1 MSLEL
6 LVPVEEENQLGL
18 SLLPQQVLGK
28 NILRHSAVHGFP
40 DLKGVSVALVGLEE
54 NRNSY
59 FPNSFFDLKKFRKY
73 FYELYP
79 GNWSVRLADLGNLPN
94 GEKVE
99 DTYFAIKEIV
109 THLRQLNIIPILI
122 GGSHDLI
129 FPIYQVYQDQ
139 RQLVNIVSVD
149 RSFDFSQEEELISG
163 RSYMSKII
171 MNHPNLLNNYTNLG
185 YQSYYCAQEENDLM
199 EKLFFDAVRLGQI
212 LDDPKQTEPYF
223 RDADIVG
230 FDMKSISCQ
239 ASGDFQNGT
248 PNGLDARTLC
258 TLARYAGISDR
269 VTAFGVFEMPATT
282 IFMQL
287 LAQVIWYFVEGVNFR
302 FGEYPV
308 AIGPDFKTYTVE
320 MTHQTLRFFK
330 SEKSKRWWMEITNDL
345 NVNNKLKS
353 SALLPCTQEDYQD
366 AMHNKL
372 PERWLNALKRL
383 N

>member
-6 LVPVEEENQLGL
+6 LVPIEEENQLGL
-18 SLLPQQVLGK
+18 TLLPQQVLGK
-28 NILRHSAVHGFP
+28 NIVQHTAATGLPELNG
-40 DLKGVSVALVGLEE
+40 LSVALIGVEE

-59 FPNSFFDLKKFRKY
+59 FPNPTFDLKAFRKN

-79 GNWSVRLADLGNLPN
+79 GNWSIRIADLGNLPN
-94 GEKVE
+94 GAKVE
-99 DTYFAIKEIV
+99 DTYFALKEIV
-109 THLRQLNIIPILI
+109 IHLKQLNIIPIII

-129 FPIYQVYQDQ
+129 YPLYQSYQEQ
-139 RQLVNIVSVD
+139 QQLANIVSVD

-185 YQSYYCAQEENDLM
+185 FQSYYCAQEENDLM
-199 EKLFFDAVRLGQI
+199 EKLFFDAVRLGHI

-223 RDADIVG
+223 RDADLVG
-230 FDMKSISCQ
+230 FDMKSLSCQ
-239 ASGDFQNGT
+239 ATGDFQNGT
-248 PNGLDARTLC
+248 PNGLDARTIC
-258 TLARYAGISDR
+258 ALARYAGISDR
-269 VTAFGVFEMPATT
+269 VMIFGLFEMPSTA

-287 LAQVIWYFVEGVNFR
+287 LAQVVWYFVEGVNYR

-308 AIGPDFKTYTVE
+308 AIGADFTSYTVE
-320 MTHQTLRFFK
+320 MNHQTLRFFK
-330 SEKSKRWWMEITNDL
+330 SEKSKRWWMEITNDFSP
-345 NVNNKLKS
+345 NNKFKS
-353 SALLPCTQEDYQD
+353 SALLPCTEEDYQE